1 MSSDYS
7 ILIDNVKLSV
17 YFSKRPNSTTMLTI
31 CSLSNYKAIL
41 YTEVVK
47 SKDSLNTMITSVS
60 NIQELNNCEGYLT
73 TNTSSKV
80 IASETCY
87 NLTKNNNSFSK

>member
-1 MSSDYS
+1 M
-7 ILIDNVKLSV
+7 
-17 YFSKRPNSTTMLTI
+17 FTI

-73 TNTSSKV
+73 TNTSLKV